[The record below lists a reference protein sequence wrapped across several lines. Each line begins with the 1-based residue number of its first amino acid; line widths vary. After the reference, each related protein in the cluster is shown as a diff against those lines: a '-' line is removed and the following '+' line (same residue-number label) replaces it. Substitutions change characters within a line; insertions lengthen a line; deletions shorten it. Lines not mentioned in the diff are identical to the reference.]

1 MLSMSEMAIV
11 SARKIRL
18 QQRAEEGD
26 VGAQKALTL
35 AESPGNFLATVQIGI
50 TLVGILAGTLGGAT
64 LATKLSQPLSRIPL
78 LAPYAQGLS
87 VGLVVLGITYLSLVI
102 GELAPK
108 RLALNHAEGIAI
120 TVAPFMRTLA
130 WLTAPIVRILSA
142 STDFILWL
150 IGSRAG
156 TESAVTEE
164 DVRTLIEQG
173 TQGGV
178 FEPLEEEIVDQVFR
192 LSDRT
197 VSALLTPRLDI
208 VWLDISD
215 SPEKIANKILESS
228 FSFFPVAE
236 GDIDHVLGL
245 VSIQALLAQ
254 SLAGQP
260 LNLESVLRPALFLP
274 DSTPALVVV
283 ERLKGAY
290 AHMALVI
297 DEHGGLEGLVTL
309 NDILAAIVGDIP
321 DGGEVA
327 EPDVVEREDGSWLI
341 DGMLQIDEFQELL
354 EIKQLPEEIEDHYQ
368 TVGGFVMAMLGRIPS
383 AGDHFEWEGY
393 RLEVMDMDLRRVDK
407 VLVARL

>member
-1 MLSMSEMAIV
+1 MSEMAVV

-26 VGAQKALTL
+26 AGARAALTL
-35 AESPGNFLATVQIGI
+35 AESPGNFLSTVQIGI
-50 TLVGILAGTLGGAT
+50 TLVGILAGTVGGAT
-64 LATKLSQPLSRIPL
+64 LATKLNAPLSRIPL

-87 VGLVVLGITYLSLVI
+87 VGIAVLGITYLSLVI

-108 RLALNHAEGIAI
+108 RLALNHAEGIA
-120 TVAPFMRTLA
+120 TAVAPFMRMLA
-130 WLTAPIVRILSA
+130 WLTAPVVHVLSI

-150 IGSRAG
+150 VGSRAVAD
-156 TESAVTEE
+156 SAVTEE

-173 TQGGV
+173 TQVGV

-197 VSALLTPRLDI
+197 VNALLTPRIDI
-208 VWLDISD
+208 VWLDIKD
-215 SPEKIANKILESS
+215 PAEKIAEKVIGSG
-228 FSFFPVAE
+228 FSFFPVAA
-236 GDIDHVLGL
+236 DDLDHVLGL
-245 VSIQALLAQ
+245 VSIKQLLTQ

-260 LNLESVLRPALFLP
+260 LNLESALQPALFLP

-283 ERLKGAY
+283 DHLKENY

-309 NDILAAIVGDIP
+309 NDILEAIVGDIP
-321 DGGEVA
+321 EAGEQ
-327 EPDVVEREDGSWLI
+327 VEEEVIQREDGSWLI
-341 DGMLQIDEFQELL
+341 DGMMQIDEFQELL
-354 EIKQLPEEIEDHYQ
+354 EIKQLPAEVEDYYQ
-368 TVGGFVMAMLGRIPS
+368 TVGGFVMAMLGRVPS
-383 AGDHFEWEGY
+383 PGDHFEWEGY